1 VPKVFLP
8 KVLARHFILAHIVRP
23 PDQPV
28 PRTKDTF
35 MTLRN
40 KAVIVGV
47 GESDIGRL
55 PHMTGLGL
63 NAQAARRAI
72 KDAGL
77 KHTDIDGLL
86 TAYSF
91 TEPYFML
98 GSVLAEYLGIKPTY
112 GGSIITGGASPT
124 TMLSHAA
131 QAVNTGAAEV
141 VLVSAGENRATGM
154 SRDEAVGALTA
165 VGHPYF
171 EAPYGIGIPSLYALV
186 ANAYMAKYGTK
197 REEMAAVAANTRANA
212 LLHPNAHMKKP
223 LTVQEVLD
231 SKPISDPLN
240 MYDCC
245 LISDAG
251 GAFIVTTPERAKD
264 LPGKPVYLAGIGEAH
279 THEHLTSAP
288 SLTEFGAEISGKRAY
303 SMAGLGPSDIDV
315 AMLYDCFSI
324 VPIIEME
331 ELGLAPRG
339 QGGAF
344 FAEGRAAIGGDLPI
358 NTHGGMLSHA
368 HAGAVGGLMGII
380 EAVRQL
386 RGEADIRQTP
396 NASTALVHGEGGILS
411 SHCTAILTSEAR

>member
-1 VPKVFLP
+1 
-8 KVLARHFILAHIVRP
+8 
-23 PDQPV
+23 
-28 PRTKDTF
+28 

-40 KAVIVGV
+40 RAVIVGV
-47 GESDIGRL
+47 GESEIGKV

-77 KHTDIDGLL
+77 KPSEIDGLL

-98 GSVLAEYLGIKPTY
+98 GSVLAEYLGLQPTY
-112 GGSIITGGASPT
+112 SCAVIAGGASPT
-124 TMLSHAA
+124 VMLSHAA

-141 VLVSAGENRATGM
+141 VLVCAGENRATGM

-171 EAPYGIGIPSLYALV
+171 EAPHGVGIPSLYAMV

-197 REEMAAVAANTRANA
+197 REEMAAVCVNTRANA
-212 LLHPNAHMKKP
+212 LKHPNAHMKKP
-223 LTVQEVLD
+223 LTIEDVLTA
-231 SKPISDPLN
+231 KPISDPLN
-240 MYDCC
+240 LFDCA

-251 GAFIVTTPERAKD
+251 GAFVVTTPERAAD
-264 LPGKPVYLAGIGEAH
+264 LPGKPIYLAGIGEAH

-288 SLTEFGAEISGKRAY
+288 SLTEFGTEISGQRAY
-303 SMAGLGPSDIDV
+303 SMAGLGPSDMDV

-339 QGGAF
+339 EGGAF
-344 FAEGRAAIGGDLPI
+344 FEEGRAAIGGDLPI

-386 RGEADIRQTP
+386 RGHAGERQKPGAT
-396 NASTALVHGEGGILS
+396 TALVHGEGGILS
-411 SHCTAILTSEAR
+411 SHCTAVLTAEPR

>member
-1 VPKVFLP
+1 
-8 KVLARHFILAHIVRP
+8 
-23 PDQPV
+23 
-28 PRTKDTF
+28 

-40 KAVIVGV
+40 RAVIVGV
-47 GESDIGRL
+47 GESDIGRQ
-55 PHMTGLGL
+55 PNMTGLGL
-63 NAQAARRAI
+63 NAQAAIRAM

-77 KHTDIDGLL
+77 KPSNIDGLL

-112 GGSIITGGASPT
+112 ASSIITGGASPNV
-124 TMLSHAA
+124 MLHHAA
-131 QAVNTGAAEV
+131 QAVETGAANI
-141 VLVSAGENRATGM
+141 VLVAAGENRATGL
-154 SRDEAVGALTA
+154 SRDEAVSALAA

-171 EAPYGIGIPSLYALV
+171 EAPYGVGIPSLYAMV
-186 ANAYMAKYGTK
+186 AKAYMHKYGTT
-197 REEMAAVAANTRANA
+197 REQMASVAVSTRMNA
-212 LLHPNAHMKKP
+212 LKHPNAQMKKP
-223 LTVQEVLD
+223 LTIDDVLNA
-231 SKPISDPLN
+231 KRISSPFN
-240 MYDCC
+240 MFDCA

-264 LPGKPVYLAGIGEAH
+264 LPGKEIYLAGIGESH
-279 THEHLTSAP
+279 THEHLISAP
-288 SLTEFGAEISGKRAY
+288 SLTEFGVEESGQSAY
-303 SMAGLGPSDIDV
+303 NMAGLGPSDIDV

-339 QGGAF
+339 EGGAI
-344 FAEGRAAIGGDLPI
+344 FAMGETQIGGRLPV

-386 RGEADIRQTP
+386 RGEADDRQTQG
-396 NASTALVHGEGGILS
+396 ATTALVHGEGGVMS
-411 SHCTAILTSEAR
+411 SHCTAILTSEPR